1 MKKQKYHHIKKAE
14 RLEIAIL
21 LNKGYS
27 FRDIAKALKRSPNT
41 ISREIRENS
50 IKGKYDPVKAQHK
63 AYVKRKYSKY
73 QGMKIVENSQ
83 LREYVKEKLKESWF
97 EKQIAGRLKNV
108 DTHLP
113 YTSHRVIYKFIYSVY
128 GRNLEGYLR

>member
-27 FRDIAKALKRSPNT
+27 YKDIAKVLKRSPNT
-41 ISREIRENS
+41 ISREIKENS
-50 IKGKYDPVKAQHK
+50 VNGEYDPHKANHK

-73 QGMKIVENSQ
+73 QGMKIVEDNQ
-83 LREYVKEKLKESWF
+83 LRSYIEEKLKE
-97 EKQIAGRLKNV
+97 
-108 DTHLP
+108 D
-113 YTSHRVIYKFIYSVY
+113 
-128 GRNLEGYLR
+128 